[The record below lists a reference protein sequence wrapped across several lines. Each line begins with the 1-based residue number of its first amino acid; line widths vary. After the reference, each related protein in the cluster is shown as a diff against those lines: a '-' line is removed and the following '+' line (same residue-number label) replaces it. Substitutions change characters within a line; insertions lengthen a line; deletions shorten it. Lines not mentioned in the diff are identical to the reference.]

1 LPVVPISPPW
11 RSDPVAKRSPQ
22 RRSADNISA
31 RCGFKKVIRQETL
44 EKTRQSE
51 SHKPLFQSPKRQN
64 EYPGYRTAAPDRA
77 GSAMPVLI
85 GAALIA
91 AAILLSTLITT
102 LGTRF
107 VGIEG
112 ATDEN
117 VWLVDRLT
125 GSIYKC
131 QAAERG
137 KAACDID
144 AATGSIGERAKH

>member
-1 LPVVPISPPW
+1 
-11 RSDPVAKRSPQ
+11 
-22 RRSADNISA
+22 
-31 RCGFKKVIRQETL
+31 
-44 EKTRQSE
+44 
-51 SHKPLFQSPKRQN
+51 LFPSPKRQN
-64 EYPGYRTAAPDRA
+64 EYAGYRPVTPDRA
-77 GSAMPVLI
+77 ASSLPILI

-102 LGTRF
+102 VGTRF

-137 KAACDID
+137 KAVCDVEV
-144 AATGSIGERAKH
+144 ATGSIGERAKH